1 MAAHSAHLVEEPQDP
16 WLRGYFPLGQ
26 NDVLGDRASTGLWW
40 KDSDFLRLKDFALH
54 LLDLEPGKLVLDLG
68 CSNGATMVY
77 CGLQGATVYGQDLDA
92 GFVAT
97 ANEALRRF
105 GIQGEARCGDA
116 VELLFPDNYFDSI
129 VSNDFFEHITGAVK
143 TRVLREMYRVLKPGG
158 VAVIRTPNLAYL
170 RLSLLYKR
178 ARAVARLRDPRKLVI
193 PHTPGT
199 DDPEHIGL
207 TTRQDLTRRLVEA
220 GFVNYQ
226 YHYPPLRRFGAS
238 YIVEVVSTELPVSRD
253 LLCEDLVC
261 KMFKPIALAHFPD

>member
-1 MAAHSAHLVEEPQDP
+1 MAAHSARLVEEPRDP
-16 WLRGYFPLGQ
+16 WLRGYFPLGR
-26 NDVLGDRASTGLWW
+26 NDVLGDRAATGLWW

-129 VSNDFFEHITGAVK
+129 VSNDFFEHITAEVK
-143 TRVLREMYRVLKPGG
+143 TRVLREMYRVP
-158 VAVIRTPNLAYL
+158 
-170 RLSLLYKR
+170 SR
-178 ARAVARLRDPRKLVI
+178 AASRSSGRRIWPTCGCPCSTSGARR
-193 PHTPGT
+193 G
-199 DDPEHIGL
+199 
-207 TTRQDLTRRLVEA
+207 
-220 GFVNYQ
+220 
-226 YHYPPLRRFGAS
+226 
-238 YIVEVVSTELPVSRD
+238 
-253 LLCEDLVC
+253 
-261 KMFKPIALAHFPD
+261 ALARSAETGDPPHAGDG